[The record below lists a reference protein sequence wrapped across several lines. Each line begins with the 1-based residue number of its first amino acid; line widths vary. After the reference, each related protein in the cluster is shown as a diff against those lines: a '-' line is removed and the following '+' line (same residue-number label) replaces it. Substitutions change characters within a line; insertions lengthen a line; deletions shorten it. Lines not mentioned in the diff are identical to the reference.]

1 MNKKKIIILSVVFLS
16 LTFLILDFLSYRV
29 DKIVK
34 NLIIDQGNQALGQQV
49 SVGKIDTSILGS
61 SIKISNIE
69 IKNLDG
75 FKNKNIIQIKNINAN
90 FVLTSLFK
98 DTIVIK
104 DINIDGATLYYEVL
118 INNNKEV
125 KDNVSSFK
133 PALKNPSGASVKEIE
148 ASKELESKNQSKKK
162 NKEFLINQLTI
173 NNAKI
178 NASSEFL
185 DINKDINL
193 NKMSFNNVGTAEKST
208 KFKEVLQMVF
218 ANVLLNIN
226 NEVIQ
231 GDLKNKIK
239 DKVKNLKNKISP
251 ESLKKLERTFR

>member
-16 LTFLILDFLSYRV
+16 IAFLILDFLSYRV

-61 SIKISNIE
+61 SIKINNIE

-118 INNNKEV
+118 INNKEV

-133 PALKNPSGASVKEIE
+133 PALKNPAGSSTKEIE
-148 ASKELESKNQSKKK
+148 VSKESESKNQSKKK
-162 NKEFLINQLTI
+162 NKDFLINQLTI
-173 NNAKI
+173 NNTNI

-185 DINKDINL
+185 DINKNITL

-239 DKVKNLKNKISP
+239 DKVRNLKNKISP

>member
-16 LTFLILDFLSYRV
+16 IVFLILDFLSYRV

-61 SIKISNIE
+61 SIKINNIE

-104 DINIDGATLYYEVL
+104 DINIDGATLYYELL
-118 INNNKEV
+118 INNKEV

-133 PALKNPSGASVKEIE
+133 PALKNPAGSSAKEIE
-148 ASKELESKNQSKKK
+148 VSKELEAKNQSKKK
-162 NKEFLINQLTI
+162 NKDFLINQLTI
-173 NNAKI
+173 NNTKI

-185 DINKDINL
+185 DINKDITL
-193 NKMSFNNVGTAEKST
+193 NKMSFNNIGTDEKST

-226 NEVIQ
+226 NEIIQ
-231 GDLKNKIK
+231 SDLKNKIK
-239 DKVKNLKNKISP
+239 EKLKDPKNKIP
-251 ESLKKLERTFR
+251 QDLLKKLGRVLK

>member
-16 LTFLILDFLSYRV
+16 IVFLILDFLSYRV

-49 SVGKIDTSILGS
+49 SVGKIDTSIMGS

-118 INNNKEV
+118 INNKEV

-133 PALKNPSGASVKEIE
+133 PALKNPAGSSTKEIE
-148 ASKELESKNQSKKK
+148 VSKESESKNQSKKK
-162 NKEFLINQLTI
+162 NKDFLINQLTI
-173 NNAKI
+173 NNTKI

-185 DINKDINL
+185 DINKDITL
-193 NKMSFNNVGTAEKST
+193 NKMSFNNVGTDEKST
-208 KFKEVLQMVF
+208 KFKEVLQMIF

-226 NEVIQ
+226 NEIIQ
-231 GDLKNKIK
+231 SDLKNKIK
-239 DKVKNLKNKISP
+239 EKLKDPKNKIP
-251 ESLKKLERTFR
+251 QDLLKKLGRVLK

>member
-16 LTFLILDFLSYRV
+16 IVFLILDFLSYRV

-118 INNNKEV
+118 INNKEV

-133 PALKNPSGASVKEIE
+133 PALKNPVGSSAKEIE
-148 ASKELESKNQSKKK
+148 AFKELESKNQSKKK
-162 NKEFLINQLTI
+162 TKDFLINQLTI
-173 NNAKI
+173 NNTKI
-178 NASSEFL
+178 NAFSEFL
-185 DINKDINL
+185 DINKDITL
-193 NKMSFNNVGTAEKST
+193 NKMSFNNVGTAEKSN

-231 GDLKNKIK
+231 SDLKNKIK